1 MTFKI
6 KTVYKPS
13 GDQPK
18 AIEQI
23 LTNFKKNIKEQI
35 ILGATGTGK
44 TFAIANVIQK
54 LNQNTL
60 IIAHNKTL
68 AGQLYNELKEMFP
81 DNKIEYFISYY
92 DYYRPEAYVVSN
104 DTYIE
109 KTSKINSEIDQ
120 LRHRTI
126 NSLIYGKNIIVVS
139 SVSCIYGIGDINDYK
154 LSVLYLEKNK
164 IYSFKQILK
173 QLVEMQYKR
182 NDITF
187 DRGTFRV
194 RGGTLDIILSAETQQ
209 GIRIVFDNEEIEK
222 IQIFDILEGNIIE
235 NLKNVS
241 IFPASLYVTNKNKL
255 KETIKRIEEE
265 LEERIEYFQ
274 KTNQLIEAQNIVK
287 RVTNDI
293 EMLKQIGYCNG
304 IENYSRHLSLKKEGE
319 PPTTL
324 IDYFGKNF
332 LTIIDES
339 HVTVPQI
346 KGMHAGN
353 YSRKKNLIEH
363 GFRLPSTLD
372 NRPLTFPEFE
382 KKMDKVIYLSATPGN
397 YEIDKK
403 IPIIEQIIR
412 PTFILDP
419 IIELRPTKNQIE
431 DLYSEIKKRA
441 EKKERTLV
449 TTITIN
455 MSEELTNYL
464 KKIGIKVAY
473 LHSEIK
479 SLERMIILKK
489 LRTGIYDCLVG
500 VNLLREGLDLPEVS
514 LVAILDA
521 DKPGFLRSEKS
532 LIQTIGRAARNIY
545 GKVIMYGDEI
555 TNAMETAIQET
566 LRRRQIQENYN
577 LKNNLKP
584 TIIHKNIKQ
593 TTDINKDKNENI
605 ESFLFSG
612 KQSPENYSLKKLRS
626 LMNKASK
633 KLDFEKA
640 MFYRNLIIKLE
651 KDKKQTQ

>member
-6 KTVYKPS
+6 KTLYKPS

-182 NDITF
+182 NDIAF
-187 DRGTFRV
+187 DRGTFRI

-222 IQIFDILEGNIIE
+222 IQIFDILKGNIIE

-241 IFPASLYVTNKNKL
+241 IFPASLYVTNKKKL

-339 HVTVPQI
+339 HVTIPQI

-372 NRPLTFPEFE
+372 NRPLTFSEFE

-419 IIELRPTKNQIE
+419 IIELRPTQNQIE
-431 DLYSEIKKRA
+431 DLYLEIKSRA
-441 EKKERTLV
+441 EKNERTLV

-489 LRTGIYDCLVG
+489 LRTGVYDCLVG

-532 LIQTIGRAARNIY
+532 LIQTIGRAARNIR

-577 LKNNLKP
+577 LKHNLQP

-593 TTDINKDKNENI
+593 TTDINKDKNEDI
-605 ESFLFSG
+605 ESFLFSE
-612 KQSPENYSLKKLRS
+612 KQSPKNYSLKKLQS
-626 LMNKASK
+626 LMKKASK

-640 MFYRNLIIKLE
+640 MFYRNLIIKSE
-651 KDKKQTQ
+651 KEKKQKE

>member
-545 GKVIMYGDEI
+545 GKVIMYSDEI

>member
-6 KTVYKPS
+6 KTLYKPS

-109 KTSKINSEIDQ
+109 KTSKINAEIDQ

-187 DRGTFRV
+187 DRGTFRI

-222 IQIFDILEGNIIE
+222 IQIFDVLKGNIIE

-241 IFPASLYVTNKNKL
+241 IFPASLYVTNKKKL

-274 KTNQLIEAQNIVK
+274 KKNQLIEAQNIVK

-339 HVTVPQI
+339 HVTIPQI

-372 NRPLTFPEFE
+372 NRPLTFSEFE

-419 IIELRPTKNQIE
+419 IIELRPTQNQIE
-431 DLYSEIKKRA
+431 DLYSEIKSRA
-441 EKKERTLV
+441 EKNERTLV

-489 LRTGIYDCLVG
+489 LRTGVYDCLVG

-532 LIQTIGRAARNIY
+532 LIQTIGRAARNIR

-577 LKNNLKP
+577 LKHNLQP

-605 ESFLFSG
+605 ESFLFSE
-612 KQSPENYSLKKLRS
+612 KQSPKNYSLKKLQS
-626 LMNKASK
+626 LMKKASK

-640 MFYRNLIIKLE
+640 MFYRNLILKLE
-651 KDKKQTQ
+651 KEKKQKE

>member
-6 KTVYKPS
+6 KTLYKPS

-109 KTSKINSEIDQ
+109 KTSKINAEIDQ

-187 DRGTFRV
+187 DRGTFRI

-222 IQIFDILEGNIIE
+222 IQIFDVLKGNIIE

-241 IFPASLYVTNKNKL
+241 IFPASLYVTNKKKL

-274 KTNQLIEAQNIVK
+274 KKNQLIEAQNIVK

-339 HVTVPQI
+339 HVTIPQI

-372 NRPLTFPEFE
+372 NRPLTFSEFE

-419 IIELRPTKNQIE
+419 IIELRPTQNQIE
-431 DLYSEIKKRA
+431 DLYLEIKSRA
-441 EKKERTLV
+441 EKNERTLV

-489 LRTGIYDCLVG
+489 LRTGVYDCLVG

-532 LIQTIGRAARNIY
+532 LIQTIGRAARNIR

-577 LKNNLKP
+577 LKHNLQP

-605 ESFLFSG
+605 ESFLFSE
-612 KQSPENYSLKKLRS
+612 KQSPKNYSLKKLQS
-626 LMNKASK
+626 LMKKASK

-640 MFYRNLIIKLE
+640 MFYRNLILKLE
-651 KDKKQTQ
+651 KEKKQKE

>member
-1 MTFKI
+1 MIFKI
-6 KTVYKPS
+6 KTLYKPS

-23 LTNFKKNIKEQI
+23 LNNFKKNIKEQI

-60 IIAHNKTL
+60 IIVHNKTL

-154 LSVLYLEKNK
+154 LSVLYLEKKK

-182 NDITF
+182 NDLVF
-187 DRGTFRV
+187 DRGTFRI

-222 IQIFDILEGNIIE
+222 IQIFDILKGNIIE

-241 IFPASLYVTNKNKL
+241 IFPASLYVTNKKKL

-265 LEERIEYFQ
+265 LEESIKYFQ
-274 KTNQLIEAQNIVK
+274 KKNQLIEAQNIVK

-304 IENYSRHLSLKKEGE
+304 IENYSRHLSLKKKGE

-339 HVTVPQI
+339 HVTIPQI

-372 NRPLTFPEFE
+372 NRPLTFSEFE

-419 IIELRPTKNQIE
+419 IIELRPTQNQIE
-431 DLYSEIKKRA
+431 DLYSEIKSRA
-441 EKKERTLV
+441 EKNERTLV

-489 LRTGIYDCLVG
+489 LRTGVYDCLVG

-532 LIQTIGRAARNIY
+532 LIQTIGRAARNIR

-555 TNAMETAIQET
+555 TNAMEIAIQET

-577 LKNNLKP
+577 LKHNLQP
-584 TIIHKNIKQ
+584 TIIYKNIKQ

-605 ESFLFSG
+605 ESFLFSE
-612 KQSPENYSLKKLRS
+612 KQSPKNYSLKKLQS
-626 LMNKASK
+626 LMKKFSK

-651 KDKKQTQ
+651 KEKKQKE